1 MGDLN
6 LNFPY
11 EPVGMYSLSCFYPD
25 GMNNVLELQSLEQDN
40 WKSIRR
46 EIPFLL
52 IFPMAGRLYTL
63 ISTLDLVMRTF
74 LQQYHCPIIY
84 AFNRCIYLWVDL
96 NDRLIVYDLSQK
108 SYLSVMHQHPVHIRI

>member
-6 LNFPY
+6 FNFPY
-11 EPVGMYSLSCFYPD
+11 EPVCMYSLSCFYPD
-25 GMNNVLELQSLEQDN
+25 VMNIVLELQSLEQYN
-40 WKSIRR
+40 WESIRR

-74 LQQYHCPIIY
+74 FTTVSLPYNLCYQ
-84 AFNRCIYLWVDL
+84 
-96 NDRLIVYDLSQK
+96 
-108 SYLSVMHQHPVHIRI
+108 